1 MNSKIIKNAVESTF
15 NTFIDQKTRKREIVY
30 MRSIYFKLC
39 KELTHEP
46 LNTIGK
52 QVNLHHATVIHGLKI
67 FDNIIDNF
75 WEKEMFN
82 SYLHIRQKLKKRFAI
97 HKRRGNPDTYYREK
111 YRIALLQ
118 NKGLY
123 NYTKECINKLEQ
135 MDYKY
140 PNVLREKL
148 NNLIDNK
155 NYKANTTQVG

>member
-67 FDNIIDNF
+67 F
-75 WEKEMFN
+75 
-82 SYLHIRQKLKKRFAI
+82 
-97 HKRRGNPDTYYREK
+97 
-111 YRIALLQ
+111 
-118 NKGLY
+118 
-123 NYTKECINKLEQ
+123 
-135 MDYKY
+135 
-140 PNVLREKL
+140 V
-148 NNLIDNK
+148 
-155 NYKANTTQVG
+155 